1 MTEILKR
8 ILALEIVTSP
18 FPPIKTAIES
28 NLIAPIKISAIKK
41 HLMTIIKAINVEHNN
56 EIEISEK
63 KKSMNFYREQV
74 TSIV

>member
-1 MTEILKR
+1 
-8 ILALEIVTSP
+8 LEIVTSP
-18 FPPIKTAIES
+18 FPPIKTAIDS
-28 NLIAPIKISAIKK
+28 HLIAPLKKFAIKK

-56 EIEISEK
+56 EIEISEE